1 MVLAEPDGFVVR
13 DRVLQL
19 RENVFLSE
27 RLAVGID
34 VGVSA
39 GDVKERCHLLDVVRN
54 DESVR
59 LAGRLECVVAWGRDP
74 VVLEV
79 APSSAQREG
88 MHRSEWRCRDSTPE
102 DRTRRMLI

>member
-1 MVLAEPDGFVVR
+1 MVLAEPDGFVMP

-19 RENVFLSE
+19 GENVFVSE

-34 VGVSA
+34 VGVPA
-39 GDVKERCHLLDVVRN
+39 GHVKERGHLLDLVRN

-59 LAGRLECVVAWGRDP
+59 LAGRLECIVTWGRDP

-79 APSSAQREG
+79 TPPSAQREG
-88 MHRSEWRCRDSTPE
+88 MHRSGMAVARQHSR
-102 DRTRRMLI
+102 